1 MRTPYT
7 LFPNP
12 SPASGRGERREPR
25 HDLARPGRQAGGTIL
40 GMFVGLI
47 VGVVIAAG
55 VVWYLN
61 KTPLPFQ
68 TKGGKPAAAEK
79 PAETKG
85 EAAPQAAAPLPLPGK
100 PGDKVQEKPRFE
112 FYKILPGSEEPVPQP
127 PAKAA
132 AEKPAVPAEALFLQA
147 GAFQKPA
154 DADNLKARLALMGVE
169 ASVLQ
174 VTVPEKGSM
183 HRVRIG
189 PFANPDEMAR
199 TRTLLAQNGIEAGVV
214 RVKDGKD
221 TKDAAH

>member
-1 MRTPYT
+1 MK
-7 LFPNP
+7 
-12 SPASGRGERREPR
+12 A
-25 HDLARPGRQAGGTIL
+25 GRQAGGTIL
-40 GMFVGLI
+40 GMFIGLV

-68 TKGGKPAAAEK
+68 AKGQKPQAEK
-79 PAETKG
+79 PADAKAG
-85 EAAPQAAAPLPLPGK
+85 QQAAAPAAPMPLPGK

-127 PAKAA
+127 APKAA
-132 AEKPAVPAEALFLQA
+132 APDKPAAPLGEALFLQA

-169 ASVLQ
+169 ASIQQ
-174 VTVPEKGSM
+174 VTLPEKGVM

-189 PFANPDEMAR
+189 PYANPDEMAKA
-199 TRTLLAQNGIEAGVV
+199 RTLLAQNGIEASVV

>member
-1 MRTPYT
+1 M
-7 LFPNP
+7 NP
-12 SPASGRGERREPR
+12 R
-25 HDLARPGRQAGGTIL
+25 RQAGGTIL
-40 GMFVGLI
+40 GMFIGLV

-68 TKGGKPAAAEK
+68 AKGQKPQAEK
-79 PAETKG
+79 PAEAKG
-85 EAAPQAAAPLPLPGK
+85 GPQAAAPLPLPGK
-100 PGDKVQEKPRFE
+100 PGDKVQDKPRFE

-127 PAKAA
+127 APKAA
-132 AEKPAVPAEALFLQA
+132 APEKPATPPGEALFLQA

-169 ASVLQ
+169 ASVQQ
-174 VTVPEKGSM
+174 VTLPEKGVM

-189 PFANPDEMAR
+189 PYANPDEMAKA
-199 TRTLLAQNGIEAGVV
+199 RTLLAQNGIEASVV

>member
-1 MRTPYT
+1 MNQR
-7 LFPNP
+7 
-12 SPASGRGERREPR
+12 
-25 HDLARPGRQAGGTIL
+25 RQAGGTIL
-40 GMFVGLI
+40 GMFIGLVI
-47 VGVVIAAG
+47 GIVIAAG

-68 TKGGKPAAAEK
+68 NKTGKPQAEKGGEAKGPPPPAAA
-79 PAETKG
+79 PG
-85 EAAPQAAAPLPLPGK
+85 APLPLPGK

-112 FYKILPGSEEPVPQP
+112 FYKILPGRG
-127 PAKAA
+127 AGAA
-132 AEKPAVPAEALFLQA
+132 APDQAGRAAPAPAGEALFLQA

-169 ASVLQ
+169 AGVQQ
-174 VTVPEKGSM
+174 VTLPDKGVM

-189 PFANPDEMAR
+189 PYANPDEMAKA
-199 TRTLLAQNGIEAGVV
+199 RTLLAQNGIEASVV

>member
-1 MRTPYT
+1 MPTPNA
-7 LFPNP
+7 LSPNP
-12 SPASGRGERREPR
+12 SPARGRGERREPLR
-25 HDLARPGRQAGGTIL
+25 GYGKSGGGTIL
-40 GMFVGLI
+40 GMFIGLV
-47 VGVVIAAG
+47 VGVVVAAG

-68 TKGGKPAAAEK
+68 AKTGKPPAEK
-79 PAETKG
+79 AAETKPA
-85 EAAPQAAAPLPLPGK
+85 AAPQAAAPLPLPGK

-112 FYKILPGSEEPVPQP
+112 FYKILPGSEEPVPQVAP
-127 PAKAA
+127 RPA
-132 AEKPAVPAEALFLQA
+132 AEKPAPATEALFLQA

-174 VTVPEKGSM
+174 VTVPEKGVM

-189 PFANPDEMAR
+189 PYANPDEMAKA
-199 TRTLLAQNGIEAGVV
+199 RTLLAQNGIEASVV

-221 TKDAAH
+221 GKDARDAAN

>member
-1 MRTPYT
+1 M
-7 LFPNP
+7 NP
-12 SPASGRGERREPR
+12 RNQG
-25 HDLARPGRQAGGTIL
+25 GGTLL
-40 GMFVGLI
+40 GLFIGLVI
-47 VGVVIAAG
+47 GVVAAAG

-68 TKGGKPAAAEK
+68 SKGGKPAAEK
-79 PAETKG
+79 PAEPRPD
-85 EAAPQAAAPLPLPGK
+85 AAPQAATPMPLPGK

-127 PAKAA
+127 APKAG
-132 AEKPAVPAEALFLQA
+132 AEKPSAPAEALFLQA

-154 DADNLKARLALMGVE
+154 DADNLKARLALMGIE
-169 ASVLQ
+169 ASVQEVAL
-174 VTVPEKGSM
+174 PDKGIM

-189 PFANPDEMAR
+189 PYANPDEMAKS
-199 TRTLLAQNGIEAGVV
+199 RTLLAQNGIEASVV